1 MMGLTLRTRPR
12 PHRER
17 HARHFVSTLGADL
30 TAWIPTV
37 HPDDRLS
44 PLRRLIFSLP
54 PEFAKAHI
62 RKLLSELMIF
72 EHSSHVE
79 ILNGNYVKPLHEQGS
94 PLVQGIRPDR
104 RNPGIQPGQTAL
116 RFLHVLRPGNRQA
129 LRDGLARL

>member
-1 MMGLTLRTRPR
+1 MDLALRACLLSY
-12 PHRER
+12 RER
-17 HARHFVSTLGADL
+17 HLWHLVSTLGADL
-30 TAWIPTV
+30 AARIPTV
-37 HPDDRLS
+37 HHDDRLS

-72 EHSSHVE
+72 EHSGHVE